1 MLPLTHTLCIS
12 ITNCVDGKAQFADT
26 NNCEWME
33 EFVIV
38 DVRLF
43 IVVSLHY
50 PPIPRAS
57 FHVVV
62 SKTSLNFRLAKG

>member
-1 MLPLTHTLCIS
+1 M
-12 ITNCVDGKAQFADT
+12 GKLNLQT
-26 NNCEWME
+26 QTNCEWME